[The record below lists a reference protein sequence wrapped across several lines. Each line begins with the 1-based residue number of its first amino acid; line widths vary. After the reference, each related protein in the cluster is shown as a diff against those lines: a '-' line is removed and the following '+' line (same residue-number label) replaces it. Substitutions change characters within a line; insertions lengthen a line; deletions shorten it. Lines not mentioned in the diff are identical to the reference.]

1 MFLFEKEV
9 LVSPPAAPLGHPNW
23 LPSMPFSHTWISG
36 WTAVVHMFWDSKDL
50 NETWMKHESTKHY
63 SGGLDTKRRTCAK
76 KKEREPPIYL
86 ATCNYQAASS
96 FTFHITPYSSIVVYC
111 LSSSCTSCMVLYSLP
126 LEVIPSGS
134 MFKKKE
140 QKHEL
145 PAVPCHC
152 LPPRSKRTTSK
163 SVRTVGIYIYIIKDC
178 WTGLD
183 VVPGM

>member
-1 MFLFEKEV
+1 
-9 LVSPPAAPLGHPNW
+9 
-23 LPSMPFSHTWISG
+23 
-36 WTAVVHMFWDSKDL
+36 
-50 NETWMKHESTKHY
+50 MKHESTKHY

-163 SVRTVGIYIYIIKDC
+163 SVRTVGIYIYNKGLLDWTRRCTWYVRLLVYMLVSIRIVGRIKGFLLML
-178 WTGLD
+178 TLYT
-183 VVPGM
+183 VYI